1 MGNITCGKYILHT
14 ADKHDTSDKEN
25 ARDISR
31 AFAFSQFFLFNRNY
45 CVVINLLA
53 VVVETTGLARCREA
67 GRPPI
72 LLSNKSE
79 AFVAHDNSAFGCT
92 SFFTNISLYKLIACL
107 VLAAHC

>member
-1 MGNITCGKYILHT
+1 MLWQYVVM
-14 ADKHDTSDKEN
+14 A
-25 ARDISR
+25 
-31 AFAFSQFFLFNRNY
+31 FNRPAAEIATAVLPGINI
-45 CVVINLLA
+45 VINLLA

-92 SFFTNISLYKLIACL
+92 SFFTNISLYKPIACV
-107 VLAAHC
+107 VLATYC